1 MLGGGTIVV
10 EREEPGG
17 DTSMMASARA
27 RLGRAWQSFVTA
39 GMDVDPAGPAMRRL
53 KFQHIF
59 ACITVAALVVFGLVN
74 LLSDH
79 PAASPRN
86 GLVEIGFAVLGSA
99 ALVHLRITRN
109 LDRSQTL
116 SLLVTVAVMT
126 FLLFDGGMGST
137 GFVWWFCLPAG
148 AFYLKGRRRGWW
160 WVGASIVIFG
170 VAMVAVAFDLWPMPY
185 SSVVLRQFIAAYVV
199 VTLLTWVYEAVRD
212 DFEVRIERTAGAL
225 RRANQRLSEE
235 VLGHECTQVAFEE
248 ARAEAERANRAKSEF
263 LSRMSHELRTPM
275 NSILGFAQLLESD
288 PEQPLSPSQRE
299 SVGHVLQGGQHLLGL
314 INEVLDLAR
323 IESGRMVLSLQ
334 PVAVAGVVEDALTA
348 LRPLAQA
355 RRIRLQDLTR
365 TSRLP
370 DVTADPGRLKQ
381 VLLNLLSNAIKYN
394 REEGLVAVEA
404 AATGHSRVRLTV
416 ADSGS
421 GIPAEKQGTVFEP
434 FQRLGA
440 EGGPVE
446 GTGIGLTI
454 VRQLVLLMGGE
465 VGFESMPGEGSRF
478 WIELP
483 VAEEPS
489 GPSLAVDREASA
501 SSEPA
506 GRRGVVLYVEDDLS
520 SLALVRHVLARRP
533 GFEVLHTTL
542 GAQGLEL
549 AFSRRPDLI
558 LLDLHL
564 PDMTGIELLESLR
577 RSETTRS
584 IPVVVVS
591 ASAMPSDVE
600 RVQTMGIARYL
611 TKPLDIRVFL
621 ETVDSILDHRE
632 RGDHDRT

>member
-1 MLGGGTIVV
+1 
-10 EREEPGG
+10 
-17 DTSMMASARA
+17 MASARV

-39 GMDVDPAGPAMRRL
+39 GMDIDPAGPAMRRL

-59 ACITVAALVVFGLVN
+59 ACITVAALVAFGLVN
-74 LLSDH
+74 LLSGH

-86 GLVEIGFAVLGSA
+86 GLVEIGFAVLGVA
-99 ALVHLRITRN
+99 ALVYLRITQN
-109 LDRSQTL
+109 LDLSQTL
-116 SLLVTVAVMT
+116 SLLVTVAVLT
-126 FLLFDGGMGST
+126 YLLFDGGMEGT
-137 GFVWWFCLPAG
+137 GFMWWFCLPAG

-160 WVGASIVIFG
+160 WVGASLCIFA
-170 VAMVAVAFDLWPMPY
+170 VAMVAAAFDLWPMPY
-185 SSVVLRQFIAAYVV
+185 SSVVLRQFIAAYLV

-212 DFEVRIERTAGAL
+212 DFEARIERTAGAL

-235 VLGHECTQVAFEE
+235 VLGHECTQVALEE

-275 NSILGFAQLLESD
+275 NSILGFAQLLDSD
-288 PEQPLSPSQRE
+288 PEQPLSTSQRE

-355 RRIRLQDLTR
+355 RRIRLQDQTR
-365 TSRLP
+365 APRLP

-394 REEGLVAVEA
+394 RDDGSVTVEA
-404 AATGHSRVRLTV
+404 GLAGERRIRIWV
-416 ADSGS
+416 ADTGS
-421 GIPAEKQGTVFEP
+421 GIPLEKQGAVFEP

-465 VGFESMPGEGSRF
+465 VGFESAPGRGSRF
-478 WIELP
+478 WVELP
-483 VAEEPS
+483 VADMPS
-489 GPSLAVDREASA
+489 GPALAVDREATA
-501 SSEPA
+501 SSCPA

-533 GFEVLHTTL
+533 GFELLHTAQ
-542 GAQGLEL
+542 GAQGIEL
-549 AFSRRPDLI
+549 ALSRTPDLI

-564 PDMTGIELLESLR
+564 PDMTGIELLETLR
-577 RSETTRS
+577 RSETSRS

-600 RVQTMGIARYL
+600 RVQSMGIARYL
-611 TKPLDIRVFL
+611 TKPLDIRAFL
-621 ETVDSILDHRE
+621 ETIDAFLDRREPGGEHDS
-632 RGDHDRT
+632 T

>member
-1 MLGGGTIVV
+1 MLEGAWSGRTGSDM
-10 EREEPGG
+10 GG
-17 DTSMMASARA
+17 DGSTKVSARA
-27 RLGRAWQSFVTA
+27 RVGRAWQSFVTA
-39 GMDVDPAGPAMRRL
+39 GMDVDPASPAMRRL
-53 KFQHIF
+53 KFQHLF
-59 ACITVAALVVFGLVN
+59 VFITVAVLVAFGLVN

-86 GLVEIGFAVLGSA
+86 GLVELGFAVLGA
-99 ALVHLRITRN
+99 TALVYLRITQS

-116 SLLVTVAVMT
+116 SLLVTMAVLT
-126 FLLFDGGMGST
+126 FLLFDGGMEGT
-137 GFVWWFCLPAG
+137 GFVWWFSLPAG

-160 WVGASIVIFG
+160 WVGTSLGIFAA
-170 VAMVAVAFDLWPMPY
+170 AMVAAAFDLWPMPY
-185 SSVVLRQFIAAYVV
+185 TSVTLRQFIAAYVV
-199 VTLLTWVYEAVRD
+199 VALLTWVYEAVRD
-212 DFEVRIERTAGAL
+212 DFEAGIERTAEAL

-235 VLGHECTQVAFEE
+235 VLGHECTQAALEE
-248 ARAEAERANRAKSEF
+248 ARVEAERANRAKSEF

-275 NSILGFAQLLESD
+275 NSILGFAQLLDSD
-288 PEQPLSPSQRE
+288 PEQPLSTSQRE

-348 LRPLAQA
+348 VRPLAQA
-355 RRIRLQDLTR
+355 RRIRLQDQSQTP
-365 TSRLP
+365 RLP

-394 REEGLVAVEA
+394 QDEGLVAVETA
-404 AATGHSRVRLTV
+404 VTGHARVRVTIT
-416 ADSGS
+416 DTGS
-421 GIPAEKQGTVFEP
+421 GIPLDKQASVFEP

-465 VGFESMPGEGSRF
+465 VGFESSPGQGSRF
-478 WIELP
+478 WVELP
-483 VAEEPS
+483 VADAPS
-489 GPSLAVDREASA
+489 GPSLAVDREASV
-501 SSEPA
+501 SFDPA
-506 GRRGVVLYVEDDLS
+506 DRRGVVLYVEDDLS
-520 SLALVRHVLARRP
+520 SLTLVRHVLARRP

-542 GAQGLEL
+542 GAEGLEL

-564 PDMTGIELLESLR
+564 PDMTGIELLEALR
-577 RSETTRS
+577 RAEATRS

-600 RVQTMGIARYL
+600 RVQTMGTARYL

-621 ETVDSILDHRE
+621 ETMDSILDHRE
-632 RGDHDRT
+632 PGGA